1 MSLDKQAKEKGKI
14 AILDK
19 YSGKKGT
26 MPKHHY
32 HDLFEIY
39 LLERGECKYFIDE
52 ESYDVKEGD
61 LILIPA
67 GTIHK
72 TLYEVPEYTRR
83 LIYCPAHFI
92 PTKIVD
98 SLPSILYHYRAP
110 ELRQDITDIFDT
122 VEREQEKNDQFSMD
136 IIQNQ
141 IHMLFYL
148 IIRNKPARSQ
158 KGNMYVSEAISFI
171 KDNYDRD
178 IRLPD
183 IAELYS
189 VSPEHLSR
197 VFKKE
202 TGFTFREYLNMIR
215 LQKAE
220 TMLKNEPKA
229 TVSDIA
235 FRCGFNDSNY
245 FSDKFK
251 KAYGYSPI
259 KAKIK

>member
-1 MSLDKQAKEKGKI
+1 MGYDKQLFEKGKYVK
-14 AILDK
+14 LDK

-39 LLERGECKYFIDE
+39 LLEEGECKYFIDE
-52 ESYDVKEGD
+52 ESFDVKEGD
-61 LILIPA
+61 LVLIPA

-72 TLYEVPEYTRR
+72 TMYEVPRYSRR
-83 LIYCPAHFI
+83 LIYCSSHFI
-92 PTKIVD
+92 PTRVIE
-98 SLPSILYHYRAP
+98 SLHDILYHYSAP
-110 ELRQDITDIFDT
+110 KIKNEIINIFDT
-122 VEREQEKNDQFSMD
+122 IELEQEKNDEFSAD

-148 IIRNKPARSQ
+148 IIRNKPTKSQ

-171 KDNYDRD
+171 KENYDRD

-202 TGFTFREYLNMIR
+202 TGFTFREYLNMVR

-220 TMLKNEPKA
+220 AMLKSEKKIS
-229 TVSDIA
+229 VSEVA
-235 FRCGFNDSNY
+235 YKCGFNDSNY

-251 KAYGYSPI
+251 KIYGYPPV
-259 KAKIK
+259 KVKKK

>member
-1 MSLDKQAKEKGKI
+1 MGFDKLSREKKKTV
-14 AILDK
+14 ILDK

-39 LLERGECKYFIDE
+39 LLEEGECKYFIDE

-61 LILIPA
+61 LMLIPA
-67 GTIHK
+67 GTIHR
-72 TLYEVPEYTRR
+72 TTYEVPRYSRR
-83 LIYCPAHFI
+83 LIYCSTHFI
-92 PTKIVD
+92 PTGIID
-98 SLPSILYHYRAP
+98 SLPEILYHYRAP
-110 ELRQDITDIFDT
+110 AIKKEIVDIFDT
-122 VEREQEKNDQFSMD
+122 VEREQERNDKFSAD

-141 IHMLFYL
+141 IHTLFYL
-148 IIRNKPARSQ
+148 IIRNKPAKTQ
-158 KGNMYVSEAISFI
+158 KGSMYVSEAISFI
-171 KDNYDRD
+171 KENYDRD

-202 TGFTFREYLNMIR
+202 TGFTFREYLNMVR

-220 TMLKNEPKA
+220 LMLKNEPKIS
-229 TVSDIA
+229 VSEVA
-235 FRCGFNDSNY
+235 YKCGFNDSNY

-251 KAYGYSPI
+251 TIYGYPPI
-259 KAKIK
+259 KVKKK